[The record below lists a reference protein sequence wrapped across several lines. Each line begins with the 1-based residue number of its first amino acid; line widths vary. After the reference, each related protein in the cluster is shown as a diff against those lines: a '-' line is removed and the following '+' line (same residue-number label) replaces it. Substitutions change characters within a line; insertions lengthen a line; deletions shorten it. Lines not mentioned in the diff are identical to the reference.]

1 MDESMNE
8 TLLPWILLI
17 AYACVIIFL
26 AWRNRRR
33 ATDIESFSVGSRR
46 VPPFFVG
53 LSLAANMTSVATFVI
68 NPGLIHAYGWS
79 GVVGYGMAAPLGIFI
94 GLVVTSKRFRRVGDR
109 FTVLT
114 VPQWLGERYA
124 NRRLTVFFALASMLQ
139 VTFLVLIVTA
149 LVLVLM
155 SVLQIGMWPALLMVV
170 IFTFGYILFGGASL
184 HVWSNS
190 VQAMTMLAVAV
201 ILVASGAAVFGD
213 GLAGF
218 FGRLDA
224 VAPHYGSMTNPDSLL
239 FRDLFEVV
247 VANFIIGLA
256 IIMQPHII
264 SKSLYLRSER
274 DVNTYLVTAMA
285 AGTVFTAV
293 LLVGLYARLSLG
305 GEMPPDRVVAT
316 YIASGFTPGLRAFI
330 MLGVLAAGF
339 STLEGVILALSTIF
353 GNDFYGTIARARG
366 VAAEQLRSQLL
377 TVGRIFLVVLA
388 PITLVLAWRQIVA
401 PSLSVAIFAQN
412 GIYGLFAATFAPVL
426 FGIFSK
432 RSSAPLVFA
441 AAMTALIV
449 HFGMYYGGVSEY
461 HNNPAVPATCALV
474 LSTLVMAI
482 GNSLLR
488 GQGGTVSDADRLG
501 SSEENV

>member
-1 MDESMNE
+1 MNE
-8 TLLPWILLI
+8 TFLPWTLLI
-17 AYACVIIFL
+17 AYAAVIIYL

-94 GLVVTSKRFRRVGDR
+94 GLIVTSKRFRRVGDE

-114 VPQWLGERYA
+114 VPQWLGERYGD
-124 NRRLTVFFALASMLQ
+124 RRLTVFFALASMLQ
-139 VTFLVLIVTA
+139 ITFLVLIVTA

-155 SVLQIGMWPALLMVV
+155 TVLLIGMWPALLMVV
-170 IFTFGYILFGGASL
+170 VFTFGYILFGGASL
-184 HVWSNS
+184 HIWSNS
-190 VQAMTMLAVAV
+190 VQAITMLAVAV
-201 ILVASGAAVFGD
+201 ILVASGAAIFGD
-213 GLAGF
+213 GVAGF
-218 FGRLDA
+218 FGKLDA
-224 VAPHYGSMTNPDSLL
+224 VAPHFGSMTNPDSLL

-274 DVNTYLVTAMA
+274 DVNTYLVTAMV

-293 LLVGLYARLSLG
+293 LLVGLYARIDLG
-305 GEMPPDRVVAT
+305 GDLPPDRVVAT
-316 YIASGFTPGLRAFI
+316 YIATGFAPGLRAFI

-366 VAAEQLRSQLL
+366 VAADRLNSQLL
-377 TVGRIFLVVLA
+377 RVGRIFLIALA
-388 PITLVLAWRQIVA
+388 PITLLLAWRQIVA

-432 RSSAPLVFA
+432 RTSAPLAFA
-441 AAMTALIV
+441 AAVTALVV
-449 HFGMYYGGVSEY
+449 HFGMYYGGITHY
-461 HNNPAVPATCALV
+461 HNNPAVPAACALV
-474 LSTLVMAI
+474 ISTLVMAI
-482 GNSLLR
+482 GVAFSKNED
-488 GQGGTVSDADRLG
+488 GTDSGDEALS
-501 SSEENV
+501 SSEENA

>member
-1 MDESMNE
+1 MNE
-8 TLLPWILLI
+8 TFLPWALLI
-17 AYACVIIFL
+17 LYALVIIFL
-26 AWRNRRR
+26 AWRNRRKS
-33 ATDIESFSVGSRR
+33 TDIESFSVGSRS

-79 GVVGYGMAAPLGIFI
+79 GVVGYGLAAPLGIFI
-94 GLVVTSKRFRRVGDR
+94 GLIVTSKRFRRVGDR

-114 VPQWLGERYA
+114 VPQWLGERYGD
-124 NRRLTVFFALASMLQ
+124 RRLTVFFALASMLQ
-139 VTFLVLIVTA
+139 ITFLVLIVTA

-155 SVLQIGMWPALLMVV
+155 TVLQIGMWPALLMVV
-170 IFTFGYILFGGASL
+170 VFTFGYILFGGASL
-184 HVWSNS
+184 HIWSNS
-190 VQAMTMLAVAV
+190 VQAITMLAVAV
-201 ILVASGAAVFGD
+201 ILVASGAALFGD
-213 GLAGF
+213 GVAGF
-218 FGRLDA
+218 FGKLDA
-224 VAPHYGSMTNPDSLL
+224 VAPHYGSITNPDSLL

-274 DVNTYLVTAMA
+274 DVNTYLVTAMV

-293 LLVGLYARLSLG
+293 LLVGLYARINLG
-305 GEMPPDRVVAT
+305 GDLPPDRVVAT
-316 YIASGFTPGLRAFI
+316 YILTAFAPGVRAFI

-366 VAAEQLRSQLL
+366 VAADQLNSQLL
-377 TVGRIFLVVLA
+377 RVGRIFLIALA
-388 PITLVLAWRQIVA
+388 PITLLLAWRQIVA

-432 RSSAPLVFA
+432 RTSAPLAFGA
-441 AAMTALIV
+441 AVTALVV
-449 HFGMYYGGVSEY
+449 HFGMYYGGITHY
-461 HNNPAVPATCALV
+461 HNNPAVPATFALV
-474 LSTLVMAI
+474 ISTLVMAV
-482 GNSLLR
+482 GVAMLKDE
-488 GQGGTVSDADRLG
+488 GGTDSVDERLS
-501 SSEENV
+501 SSEEKA

>member
-1 MDESMNE
+1 MNE
-8 TLLPWILLI
+8 TFLPWALLI
-17 AYACVIIFL
+17 AYAAVIVFL

-68 NPGLIHAYGWS
+68 NPGLIHAYGWA
-79 GVVGYGMAAPLGIFI
+79 GVVGYGLAAPMGIFI

-109 FTVLT
+109 FSVLT
-114 VPQWLGERYA
+114 VPQWLGERYSD
-124 NRRLTVFFALASMLQ
+124 RRLTVFFALASMLQ
-139 VTFLVLIVTA
+139 ITFLVLIVTA

-155 SVLQIGMWPALLMVV
+155 TVLQIGMWPALLMVV
-170 IFTFGYILFGGASL
+170 VFTFGYILFGGASL

-190 VQAMTMLAVAV
+190 VQAVTMLAVAV
-201 ILVASGAAVFGD
+201 ILVASGAAVFAD
-213 GLAGF
+213 GLGGF
-218 FGRLDA
+218 FGQLDA
-224 VAPHYGSMTNPDSLL
+224 VAPFYGSVTNPSSLL

-247 VANFIIGLA
+247 VANFVIGLA

-274 DVNTYLVTAMA
+274 DVNTYLVTAMV
-285 AGTVFTAV
+285 AGTIFTTV

-305 GEMPPDRVVAT
+305 ADLPPDRVVAT
-316 YIASGFTPGLRAFI
+316 YIASSFAPGLRAFI

-366 VAAEQLRSQLL
+366 MAPERLQGQLL
-377 TVGRIFLVVLA
+377 RVGRIFLVALA
-388 PITLVLAWRQIVA
+388 PITLLLVWRQIVS

-412 GIYGLFAATFAPVL
+412 GVYGLFAATFAPVL

-432 RSSAPLVFA
+432 RASAPLAFTA
-441 AAMTALIV
+441 AVTALVV
-449 HFGMYYGGVSEY
+449 HFGMYYGGITHY
-461 HNNPAVPATCALV
+461 HNNPAVPATFALV
-474 LSTLVMAI
+474 ASTLVM
-482 GNSLLR
+482 G
-488 GQGGTVSDADRLG
+488 LG
-501 SSEENV
+501 SIMFRGTTSAAETLHSTGVDE

>member
-1 MDESMNE
+1 MNE
-8 TLLPWILLI
+8 TFLPWTLLI
-17 AYACVIIFL
+17 AYAAVIVYL

-68 NPGLIHAYGWS
+68 NPGLIHAYGWA
-79 GVVGYGMAAPLGIFI
+79 GVVGYGLAAPLGIFI
-94 GLVVTSKRFRRVGDR
+94 GLVVTSKRFRRVGDQ

-114 VPQWLGERYA
+114 VPQWLGERYGD
-124 NRRLTVFFALASMLQ
+124 RRLTVFFALASMLQ
-139 VTFLVLIVTA
+139 ITFLVLIVTA

-155 SVLQIGMWPALLMVV
+155 TVLQIGMWPALFMVIV
-170 IFTFGYILFGGASL
+170 FTFGYILFGGASL

-190 VQAMTMLAVAV
+190 LQAMTMLAVAA
-201 ILVASGAAVFGD
+201 ILVASGAAVFAD
-213 GLAGF
+213 GLGGF
-218 FGRLDA
+218 FSQLDA
-224 VAPHYGSMTNPDSLL
+224 VAPYYGNMTNPSSLL

-247 VANFIIGLA
+247 VANFVIGLA

-274 DVNTYLVTAMA
+274 DVNTYLVTAMV
-285 AGTVFTAV
+285 AGTIFTTV

-305 GEMPPDRVVAT
+305 GDLPPDRVVAT
-316 YIASGFTPGLRAFI
+316 YIVSSFAPGLRAFI

-366 VAAEQLRSQLL
+366 TAPELLQRRLLR
-377 TVGRIFLVVLA
+377 VGRIFLVALA
-388 PITLVLAWRQIVA
+388 PITLVLAYRQITA

-412 GIYGLFAATFAPVL
+412 GVYGLFAATFAPVL

-432 RSSAPLVFA
+432 RVSAPLAFA
-441 AAMTALIV
+441 AAVTALVV
-449 HFGMYYGGVSEY
+449 HFGMYYGGITHY
-461 HNNPAVPATCALV
+461 HNNPAVPATFAIV
-474 LSTLVMAI
+474 TSTLVMGLGSI
-482 GNSLLR
+482 VLR
-488 GQGGTVSDADRLG
+488 GT
-501 SSEENV
+501 SSAAETLHSKGENE

>member
-1 MDESMNE
+1 MDPILNE
-8 TLLPWILLI
+8 TFLPWLLLI
-17 AYACVIIFL
+17 AYAAVIIFL

-33 ATDIESFSVGSRR
+33 STDIESFSVGSRR

-79 GVVGYGMAAPLGIFI
+79 GVVGYGLAAPLGIFI
-94 GLVVTSKRFRRVGDR
+94 GLVVTSKRFRRVGDK

-114 VPQWLGERYA
+114 VPQWLGERYGD
-124 NRRLTVFFALASMLQ
+124 RRLTVFFALASMLQ
-139 VTFLVLIVTA
+139 ISFLVLIVTA

-155 SVLQIGMWPALLMVV
+155 SVLQIGMWAALLMVV

-190 VQAMTMLAVAV
+190 VQALTMLAVAA
-201 ILVASGAAVFGD
+201 ILVFSGAAIFGD

-218 FGRLDA
+218 FGQLDA
-224 VAPHYGSMTNPDSLL
+224 VAPHYGSMTNPDSML

-274 DVNTYLVTAMA
+274 DVNTYLATAMV
-285 AGTVFTAV
+285 AGTVFTSV
-293 LLVGLYARLSLG
+293 MLVGLYARISLG
-305 GEMPPDRVVAT
+305 GDLPPDRVVAT
-316 YIASGFTPGLRAFI
+316 YIASSFAPGLRAFI

-353 GNDFYGTIARARG
+353 GNDFYGTLARARG
-366 VAAEQLRSQLL
+366 VSPEVLQGRLLR
-377 TVGRIFLVVLA
+377 VGRVFLVILA
-388 PITLVLAWRQIVA
+388 PITLFLSYRQIVA

-412 GIYGLFAATFAPVL
+412 GVYGLFAATFAPVL

-432 RSSAPLVFA
+432 RTSAPLAFA
-441 AAMTALIV
+441 AAASALVV
-449 HFGMYYGGVSEY
+449 HFGMYYGGITHY
-461 HNNPAVPATCALV
+461 HNNPAVPAAFALV
-474 LSTLVMAI
+474 ISTLVMGVGVA
-482 GNSLLR
+482 
-488 GQGGTVSDADRLG
+488 VS
-501 SSEENV
+501 STQEEENADNGG

>member
-1 MDESMNE
+1 MNE
-8 TLLPWILLI
+8 TFLPWALLI
-17 AYACVIIFL
+17 AYAAVIVFL
-26 AWRNRRR
+26 AWRNRRK

-79 GVVGYGMAAPLGIFI
+79 GVVGYGLAAPLGIFI
-94 GLVVTSKRFRRVGDR
+94 GLIVTSKRFRRVGDR

-114 VPQWLGERYA
+114 VPQWLGERYGD
-124 NRRLTVFFALASMLQ
+124 RRLTIFFALASMLQ
-139 VTFLVLIVTA
+139 ITFLVLIVTA

-155 SVLQIGMWPALLMVV
+155 TVLQIAMWPALLMVV
-170 IFTFGYILFGGASL
+170 VFTFGYILFGGASL
-184 HVWSNS
+184 HIWSNS
-190 VQAMTMLAVAV
+190 VQAITMLAVAV
-201 ILVASGAAVFGD
+201 ILVASGAAIFSD
-213 GLAGF
+213 GVAGF
-218 FGRLDA
+218 FGNLDA
-224 VAPHYGSMTNPDSLL
+224 VAPHYGSMVNPDSLL

-274 DVNTYLVTAMA
+274 DVNTYLVTAMV
-285 AGTVFTAV
+285 AGTIFTAV
-293 LLVGLYARLSLG
+293 LLVGLYARIDLG
-305 GEMPPDRVVAT
+305 ADLPPDRVVAT
-316 YIASGFTPGLRAFI
+316 YIATCFAPGLRAFI

-366 VAAEQLRSQLL
+366 VAADRLNSQLL
-377 TVGRIFLVVLA
+377 RVGRIFLIALA
-388 PITLVLAWRQIVA
+388 PLTLLLAWRQIVA

-432 RSSAPLVFA
+432 RTSAPLAFGA
-441 AAMTALIV
+441 AVTALVV
-449 HFGMYYGGVSEY
+449 HFGMYYGGITHY
-461 HNNPAVPATCALV
+461 HNNPAVPAAFALV
-474 LSTLVMAI
+474 ISTLVMAV
-482 GNSLLR
+482 GVALVK
-488 GQGGTVSDADRLG
+488 GKTGTVPGNDGLS
-501 SSEENV
+501 SSEENA

>member
-1 MDESMNE
+1 MNE
-8 TLLPWILLI
+8 TFLPWVLLI
-17 AYACVIIFL
+17 AYAAVIVFL
-26 AWRNRRR
+26 AWRNRRK
-33 ATDIESFSVGSRR
+33 ATDIESFSVGSRQ

-94 GLVVTSKRFRRVGDR
+94 GLIVTSKRFRRVGDQ

-114 VPQWLGERYA
+114 VPQWLGERYGD
-124 NRRLTVFFALASMLQ
+124 RRLTVFFALASMLQ
-139 VTFLVLIVTA
+139 ITFLVLIVTA

-155 SVLQIGMWPALLMVV
+155 TVLQIGMWPALLMVV
-170 IFTFGYILFGGASL
+170 VFTFGYILFGGASL

-190 VQAMTMLAVAV
+190 VQAITMLAVAV
-201 ILVASGAAVFGD
+201 ILVASGAAIFGD
-213 GLAGF
+213 GVAGF
-218 FGRLDA
+218 FGNLDA
-224 VAPHYGSMTNPDSLL
+224 VAPHYGSMINPDSLL
-239 FRDLFEVV
+239 FRDLFEVI

-274 DVNTYLVTAMA
+274 DVNTYLATAMV
-285 AGTVFTAV
+285 AGTIFTAV
-293 LLVGLYARLSLG
+293 LLVGLYARIDLG
-305 GEMPPDRVVAT
+305 GNLPPDRVVAT
-316 YIASGFTPGLRAFI
+316 YIATGFAPGLRAFI

-366 VAAEQLRSQLL
+366 VAADRLNSQLL
-377 TVGRIFLVVLA
+377 KVGRIFLIALA
-388 PITLVLAWRQIVA
+388 PITLLLAWRQIVA

-432 RSSAPLVFA
+432 RTSAPLAFGA
-441 AAMTALIV
+441 AVTALVV
-449 HFGMYYGGVSEY
+449 HFGMYYGGITHY
-461 HNNPAVPATCALV
+461 HNNPAVPAACALV
-474 LSTLVMAI
+474 ISTLIMAV
-482 GNSLLR
+482 GVAFLKNEK
-488 GQGGTVSDADRLG
+488 GTVSGAGGLS
-501 SSEENV
+501 SSEDSA

>member
-1 MDESMNE
+1 LSE
-8 TLLPWILLI
+8 TILPWVLLI
-17 AYACVIIFL
+17 LYAAVIIFL
-26 AWRNRRR
+26 AWRNRQK
-33 ATDIESFSVGSRR
+33 ASDIESFSVGSRR

-68 NPGLIHAYGWS
+68 NPGLIHAYGWA

-94 GLVVTSKRFRRVGDR
+94 GLIVTSKRFRRVGDR

-114 VPQWLGERYA
+114 VPQWLGERYGD
-124 NRRLTVFFALASMLQ
+124 RRLTVFFALASMLQ
-139 VTFLVLIVTA
+139 ITFLVLIVTA

-184 HVWSNS
+184 HIWSNS
-190 VQAMTMLAVAV
+190 VQALTMLAVAV
-201 ILVASGAAVFGD
+201 VLVASGVAIFGD
-213 GLAGF
+213 GLIGF
-218 FGRLDA
+218 FNQLDA
-224 VAPHYGSMTNPDSLL
+224 VAPHYGSMTNPQSLL

-247 VANFIIGLA
+247 VANFVIGLA

-274 DVNTYLVTAMA
+274 DVNTYLATAMV

-293 LLVGLYARLSLG
+293 LLVGLYARIELG
-305 GEMPPDRVVAT
+305 GDLPPDRVVAT
-316 YIASGFTPGLRAFI
+316 YIASSFAPGLRAFV

-353 GNDFYGTIARARG
+353 GNDFYGTVAKAQG
-366 VAAEQLRSQLL
+366 VAADRLRSQLL
-377 TVGRIFLVVLA
+377 RVGRIFLVALA
-388 PITLVLAWRQIVA
+388 PITLLLAWRQIVE

-432 RSSAPLVFA
+432 RASAPLAFA
-441 AAMTALIV
+441 SATTALVV
-449 HFGMYYGGVSEY
+449 HYGMYYGSITHY

-474 LSTLVMAI
+474 ISTLVM
-482 GNSLLR
+482 GVGVLFRKDES
-488 GQGGTVSDADRLG
+488 GTVRVGERLPSQG
-501 SSEENV
+501 ENQ

>member
-1 MDESMNE
+1 MNE
-8 TLLPWILLI
+8 TFFPWLLLI
-17 AYACVIIFL
+17 AYACVIVFL

-33 ATDIESFSVGSRR
+33 SSDIESFSVGSRR

-68 NPGLIHAYGWS
+68 NPGLIHAYGWA
-79 GVVGYGMAAPLGIFI
+79 GVVGYGLAAPLGIFI

-114 VPQWLGERYA
+114 VPQWLGERYGD
-124 NRRLTVFFALASMLQ
+124 RRLTVFFALASMLQ
-139 VTFLVLIVTA
+139 ITFLVLIVTA
-149 LVLVLM
+149 LALVLM

-190 VQAMTMLAVAV
+190 VQALTMLAVALL
-201 ILVASGAAVFGD
+201 LVASGAAVFAD

-218 FGRLDA
+218 FARLDA

-247 VANFIIGLA
+247 AANFVIGLA

-274 DVNTYLVTAMA
+274 DVNTYLVTAML
-285 AGTVFTAV
+285 AGTIFTSV
-293 LLVGLYARLSLG
+293 MLVGLYARLSLG
-305 GEMPPDRVVAT
+305 AEVPPDRVVAT
-316 YIASGFTPGLRAFI
+316 YITATFAPGLRAFI

-339 STLEGVILALSTIF
+339 STLEGVILALATIF
-353 GNDFYGTIARARG
+353 GNDFFGTIARARG
-366 VAAEQLRSQLL
+366 LTPERLRPLL
-377 TVGRIFLVVLA
+377 LKVGRVFLIALA
-388 PITLVLAWRQIVA
+388 PITLLLAWRQIVA

-412 GIYGLFAATFAPVL
+412 GVYGLFAATFAPVL
-426 FGIFSK
+426 FGIFSD
-432 RSSAPLVFA
+432 RAAPRVALASAA
-441 AAMTALIV
+441 TALVV
-449 HFGMYYGGVSEY
+449 HFGIYYGGIGAY
-461 HNNPAVPATCALV
+461 HNNPAVPATFALAA
-474 LSTLVMAI
+474 STLVMVA
-482 GNSLLR
+482 GTAFR
-488 GQGGTVSDADRLG
+488 GRADAA
-501 SSEENV
+501 

>member
-1 MDESMNE
+1 MNE
-8 TLLPWILLI
+8 TTLPWALLI
-17 AYACVIIFL
+17 AYACVIVYL

-33 ATDIESFSVGSRR
+33 ASDIESFSVGSRR

-68 NPGLIHAYGWS
+68 NPGLIHAYGWA

-114 VPQWLGERYA
+114 VPQWLGERYGD
-124 NRRLTVFFALASMLQ
+124 RRLTVFFAFVSMLQ

-170 IFTFGYILFGGASL
+170 VFTFGYILFGGASL

-201 ILVASGAAVFGD
+201 ILVTSGAAIFGD

-218 FGRLDA
+218 FARLDA
-224 VAPHYGSMTNPDSLL
+224 VAPHYGGMTNPDSLL

-247 VANFIIGLA
+247 LANFVIGLA

-274 DVNTYLVTAMA
+274 DVNTYLATAMV

-293 LLVGLYARLSLG
+293 LLVGLYARIELG
-305 GEMPPDRVVAT
+305 GALPPDRVVAT

-366 VAAEQLRSQLL
+366 MAAERLRGQLL
-377 TVGRIFLVVLA
+377 KVGRVFLVALA
-388 PITLVLAWRQIVA
+388 PLTLLLAWRQIVS

-426 FGIFSK
+426 FGIFSD
-432 RSSAPLVFA
+432 RATARLAFA
-441 AAMTALIV
+441 AAATALVV
-449 HFGMYYGGVSEY
+449 HFGMYYGGITHY
-461 HNNPAVPATCALV
+461 HNNPAVPATFALAI
-474 LSTLVMAI
+474 STLVMTI
-482 GNSLLR
+482 GVAVSR
-488 GQGGTVSDADRLG
+488 GSGGTSLVEGELSPAGED
-501 SSEENV
+501 V

>member
-1 MDESMNE
+1 MNE
-8 TLLPWILLI
+8 TFLPWTLLI
-17 AYACVIIFL
+17 AYAAVIVFL

-68 NPGLIHAYGWS
+68 NPGLIHAYGWA
-79 GVVGYGMAAPLGIFI
+79 GVVGYGLAAPMGIFI
-94 GLVVTSKRFRRVGDR
+94 GLVVTSKRFRRIGDQ

-114 VPQWLGERYA
+114 VPQWLGERYGD
-124 NRRLTVFFALASMLQ
+124 RRLTVFFALASMLQ
-139 VTFLVLIVTA
+139 ITFLVLIVTA

-155 SVLQIGMWPALLMVV
+155 TVLQIGMWPALLMVV
-170 IFTFGYILFGGASL
+170 VFTFGYILFGGASL

-190 VQAMTMLAVAV
+190 VQAITMLAVAV
-201 ILVASGAAVFGD
+201 ILVASGAAVFAD
-213 GLAGF
+213 GLGGF
-218 FGRLDA
+218 FSQLDA
-224 VAPHYGSMTNPDSLL
+224 VAPFYGSVTNPSSLL

-247 VANFIIGLA
+247 VANFVIGLA

-274 DVNTYLVTAMA
+274 DVNTYLVTAMV
-285 AGTVFTAV
+285 AGTIFTTV

-305 GEMPPDRVVAT
+305 ADLPPDRVVAT
-316 YIASGFTPGLRAFI
+316 YITSSFAPGLRAFI

-366 VAAEQLRSQLL
+366 MAQERLQGQLL
-377 TVGRIFLVVLA
+377 RVGRVFLVALA
-388 PITLVLAWRQIVA
+388 PITLLLAWRQITA

-432 RSSAPLVFA
+432 RASAPLAFTA
-441 AAMTALIV
+441 AITALVV
-449 HFGMYYGGVSEY
+449 HFGMYYGGITHY
-461 HNNPAVPATCALV
+461 HNNPAVPATFALV
-474 LSTLVMAI
+474 ASTLVMGLGSI
-482 GNSLLR
+482 VLR
-488 GQGGTVSDADRLG
+488 GT
-501 SSEENV
+501 SSAAETLHSTGVNE

>member
-1 MDESMNE
+1 MNE
-8 TLLPWILLI
+8 TFLPWILLI
-17 AYACVIIFL
+17 TYAAVIIFL

-33 ATDIESFSVGSRR
+33 ASDIQSFSVGSRR

-68 NPGLIHAYGWS
+68 NPGLIHAYGWA

-114 VPQWLGERYA
+114 VPQWLGERYGD
-124 NRRLTVFFALASMLQ
+124 RRLTVFFAFASMLQ
-139 VTFLVLIVTA
+139 ITFLVLIVTA
-149 LVLVLM
+149 LVVVLM

-190 VQAMTMLAVAV
+190 VQAITMLAVAV
-201 ILVASGAAVFGD
+201 ILVASGAAIFGD

-224 VAPHYGSMTNPDSLL
+224 VAPHFGSMTNPDSLL

-274 DVNTYLVTAMA
+274 DVNTYLVTAML
-285 AGTVFTAV
+285 AGTIFTSV
-293 LLVGLYARLSLG
+293 MLVGLYARIALG
-305 GEMPPDRVVAT
+305 GDFPPDRVVAA
-316 YIASGFTPGLRAFI
+316 YITSSFSPGLRAFV

-366 VAAEQLRSQLL
+366 VAEDRLRGQLL
-377 TVGRIFLVVLA
+377 RVGRIFLIALA
-388 PITLVLAWRQIVA
+388 PITLLLAWRQIAA

-432 RSSAPLVFA
+432 KATAPLVLGA
-441 AAMTALIV
+441 AVTALVV
-449 HFGMYYGGVSEY
+449 HFGMYYGGITHY
-461 HNNPAVPATCALV
+461 HNNPAVPATFALV
-474 LSTLVMAI
+474 ISTVVMGI
-482 GNSLLR
+482 GVALPRGGERNSH
-488 GQGGTVSDADRLG
+488 GT
-501 SSEENV
+501 